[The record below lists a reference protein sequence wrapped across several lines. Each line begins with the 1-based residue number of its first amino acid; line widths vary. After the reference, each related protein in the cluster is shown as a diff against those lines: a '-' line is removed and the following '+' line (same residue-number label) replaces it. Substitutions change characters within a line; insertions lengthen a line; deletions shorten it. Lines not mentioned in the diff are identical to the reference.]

1 MCTHPQSTQR
11 ARHHPQQSPA
21 GVLGSGSLNHWATG
35 WLPARH
41 LKPPVTILL
50 RTYSAQV
57 SPLHPI
63 TNPHTQALQ
72 TSLCGPLLVPAGTH
86 SLHYHYL
93 ALSEP
98 GAGLPRFLAV
108 GYVDDQPFIR
118 YDSRTGRAEPQAP
131 WMASVD
137 TQYWETETQKQRGW
151 EKVQQV
157 EMWTVMAYHNHSGAS
172 LRVCYAEYDK
182 AYLQGLCLASLR
194 RYLELGGRSLARTEP
209 PTVQVTKHQAPDGEV
224 TLKCWALG
232 FYPRA
237 ISLSWWLGGQELALE
252 TEHVETR
259 PKSPSGHGALAGAVA
274 AVLAAVLLVAGAVM
288 LKKHLPARAEK
299 AYEQAPGDWRDP
311 GDWEWGVGPQGTAG
325 RPRGTTTRRFVGH
338 TKDVLSVA
346 FSSDNRQ
353 IVSGSRDKTIKLW
366 NTLGVCKYTVQD
378 ESHSEWVSCVRFS
391 PNSSN
396 PIIVSCGWDKLVKVW
411 NLANCKLKTNHI
423 GHTGYLNTVTVS
435 PDGSLCASGG
445 KDGQAMLWDLNEG
458 KHLYTLDGGD
468 IINALCFSPNRYW
481 LCAATGPSIK
491 IWDLEGKIIV
501 DELKQEVISTSSKAE
516 PPQCTSLAWSADGQ
530 TLFAGYT
537 DNLVRVWQCVWGI
550 YRKYGGDIINALCFS
565 PNRYWL
571 CAATGPSI
579 KIWDLEGK
587 IIVDEL
593 KQEVISTSSKAEPP
607 QCTSLAWSAD
617 GQTLF
622 AGYTDNL
629 VRVWQVT
636 IGTR

>member
-1 MCTHPQSTQR
+1 MSPLSPPGPSLHLPPPPPALTPTPLSVQCHARRHIAPHRRAPPCCRTAHTLFPLPPEAASVSFSPRAGGCCRRPDGTGPWPPLNPPPSSRPTATMTEQMTLRGTLKGHNGWVTQIATTPQFPDMILSASRDKTIIMWKLTRDETNYGIPQR
-11 ARHHPQQSPA
+11 ALRGHSHFVSDVVISSDGQFA
-21 GVLGSGSLNHWATG
+21 LSGSWDGT
-35 WLPARH
+35 
-41 LKPPVTILL
+41 L
-50 RTYSAQV
+50 RLWDLT
-57 SPLHPI
+57 
-63 TNPHTQALQ
+63 T
-72 TSLCGPLLVPAGTH
+72 
-86 SLHYHYL
+86 
-93 ALSEP
+93 
-98 GAGLPRFLAV
+98 
-108 GYVDDQPFIR
+108 
-118 YDSRTGRAEPQAP
+118 
-131 WMASVD
+131 
-137 TQYWETETQKQRGW
+137 
-151 EKVQQV
+151 
-157 EMWTVMAYHNHSGAS
+157 
-172 LRVCYAEYDK
+172 
-182 AYLQGLCLASLR
+182 
-194 RYLELGGRSLARTEP
+194 
-209 PTVQVTKHQAPDGEV
+209 
-224 TLKCWALG
+224 
-232 FYPRA
+232 
-237 ISLSWWLGGQELALE
+237 
-252 TEHVETR
+252 
-259 PKSPSGHGALAGAVA
+259 
-274 AVLAAVLLVAGAVM
+274 
-288 LKKHLPARAEK
+288 
-299 AYEQAPGDWRDP
+299 
-311 GDWEWGVGPQGTAG
+311 
-325 RPRGTTTRRFVGH
+325 GTTTRRFVGH

-537 DNLVRVWQCVWGI
+537 DNLVRVWQ
-550 YRKYGGDIINALCFS
+550 
-565 PNRYWL
+565 
-571 CAATGPSI
+571 
-579 KIWDLEGK
+579 
-587 IIVDEL
+587 
-593 KQEVISTSSKAEPP
+593 
-607 QCTSLAWSAD
+607 
-617 GQTLF
+617 
-622 AGYTDNL
+622 
-629 VRVWQVT
+629 VT